1 MIVIS
6 DVVTVTVHR
15 PDQVFFQP
23 MGVTVRRDHFGVV
36 LQSLENR
43 GDMRC
48 VRSDSPDDQRK
59 T

>member
-6 DVVTVTVHR
+6 DVVTVAVHR

-23 MGVTVRRDHFGVV
+23 MGVTVCRDHFGML

-43 GDMRC
+43 GDMR
-48 VRSDSPDDQRK
+48 
-59 T
+59 